1 VKRGMT
7 PMQAIQSATIV
18 AAQFMAWSSRVGSV
32 EPDKF
37 GDVIAV
43 KGDPLKDI
51 SVLQNV
57 AVVVK
62 GGMLFKLQ

>member
-1 VKRGMT
+1 
-7 PMQAIQSATIV
+7 V
-18 AAQFMAWSSRVGSV
+18 AAQFMGWSSRVGSV
-32 EPDKF
+32 EADKF

-62 GGMLFKLQ
+62 GGMLFKTLSQ